1 MELKYKNDES
11 VYFNKCLLINSK
23 ENRRVE
29 LITISSTIN
38 MTNNLEK

>member
-1 MELKYKNDES
+1 MELKYENDES
-11 VYFNKCLLINSK
+11 IYLNKCLLINSK